1 MNIARDKYVRALIDR
16 MEALGIEGIP
26 IEEASPILTQLWEA
40 ANKKCYMEQKLFVVK
55 DKTEIS
61 E

>member
-40 ANKKCYMEQKLFVVK
+40 ANKKCYMEQKLFA
-55 DKTEIS
+55 ERS
-61 E
+61 EAYEN

>member
-1 MNIARDKYVRALIDR
+1 